1 VTLLRGEKLALVRGG
16 SLLFEEL
23 DLSLE
28 PGQALHVTGPNGSG
42 KSSLIRLVAGLLK
55 PAAGRIESAE
65 TALADEG
72 LALDRELPL
81 RRALAFWQ
89 GPHLGEALI
98 AFDLDRLGEVPVRLL
113 STGQAKR
120 ARLARVM
127 ASEAP
132 LWLLDEPLNG
142 LDREG
147 GEQLAAVISAHRH
160 KGGAVLAASHL
171 PMAGEWRMLELGN

>member
-1 VTLLRGEKLALVRGG
+1 MTLLRGEKLALLRGG
-16 SLLFEEL
+16 RLLFEEL
-23 DLSLE
+23 NLSLE
-28 PGQALHVTGPNGSG
+28 PGEALHVAGPNGSG

-55 PAAGRIESAE
+55 PAAGRIERAE
-65 TALADEG
+65 AALADEG

-81 RRALAFWQ
+81 RRALAFWR
-89 GPHLGEALI
+89 GLYLADALT
-98 AFDLDRLGEVPVRLL
+98 AFDLDRLDQVPVRLL

-120 ARLARVM
+120 ALLARVM
-127 ASEAP
+127 ASGAP

-147 GEQLAAVISAHRH
+147 GEQLAAAMSAHRD

-171 PMAGEWRMLELGN
+171 PMAGEWRTLELGN

>member
-1 VTLLRGEKLALVRGG
+1 VTLLRGEGVALVRGG
-16 SLLFEEL
+16 RLLFEEL
-23 DLSLE
+23 NLSLE
-28 PGQALHVTGPNGSG
+28 PGEALHIAGPNGSG

-55 PAAGRIESAE
+55 PAAGRIERAE
-65 TALADEG
+65 AALADEG

-81 RRALAFWQ
+81 RRSLAFWR
-89 GPHLGEALI
+89 GPYLADALTT
-98 AFDLDRLGEVPVRLL
+98 FDLDRLDQVPVRLL

-127 ASEAP
+127 ASRAL

-147 GEQLAAVISAHRH
+147 AEQLAAAMSAHRD

-171 PMAGEWRMLELGN
+171 PMAGEWRTLELDR